1 MCGCRMPKQYFIA
14 VVCDSKLHA
23 IILWHVISMKLNI
36 GKKITELQIMML
48 NHKKISKLICKV
60 SKLIELSYIHCLQGC
75 FRKKTCREDV

>member
-36 GKKITELQIMML
+36 GKKITVRNNDAESQKNFQTYLQSFQTYRTELYTLLTGM
-48 NHKKISKLICKV
+48 
-60 SKLIELSYIHCLQGC
+60 
-75 FRKKTCREDV
+75 F